1 MNPRLV
7 LLLLFAVCELHAAP
21 PNIVMIA
28 VDDLNDWVGCLG
40 GHPQARTPH
49 IDRLSKRG
57 VLFTNAHCISPLCG
71 PSRTA
76 VFTGLRP
83 HQTGIYD
90 NNVWFR
96 DVERLRDIPTL
107 PRSLAAGG
115 YKTVGIGKLFHTSA
129 GDGMPKSEFQH
140 TAKRGWANYGPFPDK
155 PFNYHDKVSRLRDW
169 AAWPP
174 TDEENADHVIANRAI
189 SFLKEKR
196 EPPFFLAVGFFRP
209 HAPFYASPK
218 WHALHPRDTLK
229 LPPVKAGDLE
239 DVPPPG
245 RAIMTR
251 SFDPAW
257 VRENG
262 KAAELVQAYLAAVS
276 FVDAQVGRV
285 LDAIDASPHRDNTVI
300 VLWSDHGFHLGEK
313 DHFGKTTLWERAS
326 HVPLI
331 FAGAGIAP
339 DARCTQPVSLLDLYP
354 TLLALGQCDPRP
366 GLPGMNLTP
375 LLRDQRS
382 PCEQPALITY
392 QRGNHAVRSEQW
404 RYIRYADGSEELYD
418 LKTDP
423 NEWTNLASRPEHA
436 ATLAA
441 HRRWLPEKEA
451 APARKKSKASH

>member
-1 MNPRLV
+1 MIQRL
-7 LLLLFAVCELHAAP
+7 LFLLLFTTGALHAVP

-49 IDRLSKRG
+49 IDRLAKRG

-83 HQTGIYD
+83 YQTGIYD

-107 PRSLAAGG
+107 PRSLAAAG
-115 YKTVGIGKLFHTSA
+115 YKTVGIGKLFHTSV

-140 TAKRGWANYGPFPDK
+140 TAKRGWANYGPFPEK
-155 PFNYHDKVSRLRDW
+155 PFNYHDKVFRLRDW

-174 TDEENADHVIANRAI
+174 TDEENADHVIASRAI

-196 EPPFFLAVGFFRP
+196 EAPFFLAVGFFRP

-218 WHALHPRDTLK
+218 WHLLHPLDTLQM
-229 LPPVKAGDLE
+229 PPVKADDLD

-251 SFDPAW
+251 AFEPAW
-257 VRENG
+257 VREHG

-285 LDAIDASPHRDNTVI
+285 LDALDASPHRDHTII

-331 FAGAGIAP
+331 FAGPGIAV
-339 DARCTQPVSLLDLYP
+339 DTHCTQPVSLLDLYP
-354 TLLALGQCDPRP
+354 TLLALGQCATRP
-366 GLPGMNLTP
+366 GLPGMDLTT
-375 LLRDQRS
+375 LLQS
-382 PCEQPALITY
+382 PRTLREQPALITY
-392 QRGNHAVRSEQW
+392 QRGNHAVRSERW

-418 LKTDP
+418 LQSDP
-423 NEWTNLASRPEHA
+423 NEWTNLAGKPEHTA
-436 ATLAA
+436 ALAE
-441 HRRWLPEKEA
+441 HRQWLPEKEA
-451 APARKKSKASH
+451 APARKAAKFSH